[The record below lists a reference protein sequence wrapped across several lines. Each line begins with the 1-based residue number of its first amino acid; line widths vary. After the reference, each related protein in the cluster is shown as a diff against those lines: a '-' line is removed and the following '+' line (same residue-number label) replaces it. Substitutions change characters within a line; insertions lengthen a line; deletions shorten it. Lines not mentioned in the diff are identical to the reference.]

1 MKQAIKNF
9 FESIAFTLIRLLFLI
24 AIPAGIYILCILHT
38 VTNVWLG
45 VVMFLLAIFCII
57 AGAFI
62 TYLFGLYDEE
72 VYADAEE
79 LARLRKKK
87 YE

>member
-1 MKQAIKNF
+1 MKHF

-24 AIPAGIYILCILHT
+24 AIPAGICILCILHT

-45 VVMFLLAIFCII
+45 VVMFLLAIFYII

-62 TYLFGLYDEE
+62 TYIFGLYDTE

-79 LARLRKKK
+79 LERLRK
-87 YE
+87 ERNE

>member
-9 FESIAFTLIRLLFLI
+9 FESIAFTLIRLLLFI

-38 VTNVWLG
+38 VTNICFG
-45 VVMFLLAIFCII
+45 IVMFLLAIFCII

-62 TYLFGLYDEE
+62 TYMFGLYDTE

-79 LARLRKKK
+79 LARLKEEK